1 MARRK
6 MQHGTCRLC
15 GNVGDLTFE
24 HIPPQKAFNNL
35 RTISLSWDQAMRLG
49 PDEPVKGKVDQG
61 GVGMYTLC
69 PSCNNNT
76 GGWYARALVTWCYRG
91 MDILERSKGSAPL
104 FHMRGCYPLRV
115 LKEIMVMFCSV
126 NPEMTDKQP
135 WLRRLLLDTHGREWD
150 VGWRL
155 FLYFNVEG
163 KLRYSGT
170 SGSFDFETGDTT
182 VMSEI
187 NYPPFGYV
195 LVMDGAPP
203 DDRLTEITHFIRY
216 GFDEMAELAMPMS
229 VLSTHSKYAG
239 DYRTRDQILR
249 DREAGL
255 AAQAEMRAGATR

>member
-1 MARRK
+1 M
-6 MQHGTCRLC
+6 
-15 GNVGDLTFE
+15 N
-24 HIPPQKAFNNL
+24 
-35 RTISLSWDQAMRLG
+35 ISVRPWQPGAQRQAVCVRYAG
-49 PDEPVKGKVDQG
+49 QTEPVLCRF
-61 GVGMYTLC
+61 VGATPEIVQLDTTSC
-69 PSCNNNT
+69 PSFSDVEASLED
-76 GGWYARALVTWCYRG
+76 GRLSFGPVVRELPMIASDPSSRLRFQVARHIASYV
-91 MDILERSKGSAPL
+91 E
-104 FHMRGCYPLRV
+104 
-115 LKEIMVMFCSV
+115 
-126 NPEMTDKQP
+126 
-135 WLRRLLLDTHGREWD
+135 LLDTPTARAHYRPRVKPN

-170 SGSFDFETGDTT
+170 SGSFDLETGDTT

-195 LVMDGAPP
+195 LVMDGAPL